1 MNKKIINIESVT
13 FGIPNVI
20 CLKYIL
26 THSLNVIL
34 FATIIVEDNLS
45 FWVPCPQNNYRS
57 LVRSST
63 TEWTFY

>member
-20 CLKYIL
+20 CLKYML

-34 FATIIVEDNLS
+34 FATIIVENIGGSRELS
-45 FWVPCPQNNYRS
+45 LTVTKLQCKKH
-57 LVRSST
+57 
-63 TEWTFY
+63 